1 VDDARL
7 RQLAT
12 DLAVSTARLSRMAAR
27 ASGSELPTA
36 TWRALGQL
44 DEHGPLRVGDLARL
58 ERCSQPTATGL
69 VRRLTD
75 AGLVRRDADPD
86 DARATRV
93 SLTPEGRTALAAAR
107 RDLAAGFA
115 PRLARLSSA
124 ELHCLADAVRIVG
137 RLLSD
142 ESDEGEN

>member
-1 VDDARL
+1 MVVDEARL

-36 TWRALGQL
+36 AWRALAQL
-44 DEHGPLRVGDLARL
+44 DEHGALRVGDLARL

-69 VRRLTD
+69 VRRLADT
-75 AGLVRRDADPD
+75 GLVRRDPDPD

-93 SLTPEGRTALAAAR
+93 SLTPAGRQALAAAR
-107 RDLAAGFA
+107 RDLAEGFA
-115 PRLARLSSA
+115 PRLARLSPT
-124 ELHCLADAVRIVG
+124 ELGCLADAVQIVG
-137 RLLSD
+137 RLLTHTEED
-142 ESDEGEN
+142 